1 MTINLTI
8 KYQESTE
15 GGLIGWITE
24 ISGCMS
30 KGKDF
35 EELKENL
42 FDSANLLLKVHN
54 KEMSE
59 AIEYPGIVYKTFNFE
74 MKEI

>member
-1 MTINLTI
+1 
-8 KYQESTE
+8 
-15 GGLIGWITE
+15 
-24 ISGCMS
+24 MS
-30 KGKDF
+30 KGKNF
-35 EELKENL
+35 EELKKNL

-59 AIEYPGIVYKTFNFE
+59 AIEYPEIVYKTFNFE